1 MRNSTFKFL
10 VVSSLS
16 FGLGAIA
23 GKAATY
29 LEIGGQVVVEAEHFD
44 TRTVDP
50 ADSHH
55 WHIVP
60 DDDNSPTDP
69 LMDSHTNYN
78 ETVWSNAR
86 GGKYIQSY
94 PDSAR
99 GGQNKNNVDLV
110 GTDAVVNYKVQIATT
125 GQYRLYIRWGGYD
138 GSSDSMYAQIVEL
151 IDGPATG
158 QPD

>member
-10 VVSSLS
+10 VVSTLSL
-16 FGLGAIA
+16 GLGAIA

-50 ADSHH
+50 ADNHH

-78 ETVWSNAR
+78 ETVFINAAAASISSLIPTWRAAGRTRTRERTWSER
-86 GGKYIQSY
+86 MRS
-94 PDSAR
+94 
-99 GGQNKNNVDLV
+99 
-110 GTDAVVNYKVQIATT
+110 
-125 GQYRLYIRWGGYD
+125 
-138 GSSDSMYAQIVEL
+138 
-151 IDGPATG
+151 
-158 QPD
+158 